1 MYGPS
6 QSLDNLLQLSQTVYY
21 SRGYEK
27 KERER
32 KTEEQA
38 EALVMA
44 ARTVLKQPEENAQ
57 RDPGERGG
65 LAVTVDR
72 RGTSSEIALR
82 HLGLPAPC
90 PVCMGPHERRDC
102 PQRRRSQGSDSQD
115 NQD

>member
-38 EALVMA
+38 EALA
-44 ARTVLKQPEENAQ
+44 LAQ
-57 RDPGERGG
+57 EPFG
-65 LAVTVDR
+65 
-72 RGTSSEIALR
+72 
-82 HLGLPAPC
+82 LGLTL
-90 PVCMGPHERRDC
+90 
-102 PQRRRSQGSDSQD
+102 SWSIIY
-115 NQD
+115 